1 MKAKTTSQLS
11 RNALLISLPLL
22 NWPLI
27 IYLTG
32 HPLSA
37 LGALIIAL
45 WIAGLIGPIL
55 NVAKRLYELQINAY
69 NRQVASSQIQEIPD
83 LTGWASYLPTVIMF
97 SAIIGSGISWFLLVG
112 RLEHHFHSV
121 LPETFWFASKL
132 ATLVVMFAETA
143 LVYTH
148 LNYLGA
154 ADFSIATVRVSE
166 FEMLGKGSYD
176 VYKEL
181 QIMYFGELEDYFNQ
195 NMIKLIL
202 DKYAIEHNWDFL
214 GAFNRREKQKYD
226 QFLQQYQSE
235 PFYELKQGVINL
247 SNL

>member
-97 SAIIGSGISWFLLVG
+97 SAIIGSGISWFRGARLRWGSRSLKHFGLQVSWQLLW
-112 RLEHHFHSV
+112 LCSSKQ
-121 LPETFWFASKL
+121 LWFTLIWTIWVQQIFLLQPSEFQNLKCLVKDRTMFIKNFKL
-132 ATLVVMFAETA
+132 CTLVNSKIT
-143 LVYTH
+143 L
-148 LNYLGA
+148 
-154 ADFSIATVRVSE
+154 
-166 FEMLGKGSYD
+166 
-176 VYKEL
+176 
-181 QIMYFGELEDYFNQ
+181 
-195 NMIKLIL
+195 IKI
-202 DKYAIEHNWDFL
+202 W
-214 GAFNRREKQKYD
+214 
-226 QFLQQYQSE
+226 
-235 PFYELKQGVINL
+235 L
-247 SNL
+247 S